1 MGKNNQNQAFM
12 KGAFILLIANVTV
25 KVIGAGFKIPLT
37 YMIDEEGMGLFS
49 SAYNIYTWL
58 FVVATAGFPV
68 AISKMVAEARAR
80 RQVSETRQIL
90 RSSLLLMGLIG
101 IVGALFLFFG
111 AGFLSNVMMDPEVKP
126 GIQALSLA
134 LLCVSVMS
142 AFRGYFQGHQN
153 MFPTAISEVIEALG
167 KLVFGY
173 TLAMLLLQYGLQY
186 AAAGAVFGVSAGA
199 LLGLLFIVWV
209 YWAARKRMNRPQAAA
224 GDFGPTRTS
233 GQILKELVK
242 IAIPITIGASVFSL
256 ASVIDSLMIM
266 RRLQEGAGFALEQAR
281 SLWGSYS
288 GYAYPLFNMPPT
300 MITAI
305 SISLVPAIAS
315 ALAAGRQRQAQR
327 VTGIALRITI
337 LFALPCAVGMAVLAE
352 PILQLV
358 FHNTSATSSLSILAY
373 AIVFVSL
380 VSVTNAMLQASGK
393 IWVPVT
399 HMAIGGLLKVSINYI
414 LVGTPEVNINGAPI
428 GSLVCYI
435 TILTLNL
442 ISIRR
447 IIGVRLGFVDMV
459 FKPVLCVA
467 GMAAVALLVYGN
479 TAFLGNTLSL
489 LLSIALGGG
498 TYLALLFLVGAV
510 REEDVEMLPKSDRY
524 LPLLKKWKLIR
535 K

>member
-1 MGKNNQNQAFM
+1 MGRQNQNQAFM
-12 KGAFILLIANVTV
+12 KGALILLIANITV

-37 YMIDEEGMGLFS
+37 YMIGEEGMGLFS

-80 RQVSETRQIL
+80 GQVRETRRIL
-90 RSSLLLMGLIG
+90 RSSFLLMGGIG
-101 IVGALFLFFG
+101 IVGAALLLFG
-111 AGFLSNVMMDPEVKP
+111 AGILSDFMMDPEVKP

-134 LLCVSVMS
+134 LLCVAVMS

-153 MFPTAISEVIEALG
+153 MVPTGISEVIEALG

-173 TLAMLLLQYGLQY
+173 TLAMLLMQFGLQY

-199 LLGLLFIVWV
+199 FLGLAFIMWL
-209 YWAARKRMNRPQAAA
+209 YLMARKRMYRRNAAA
-224 GDFGPTRTS
+224 DFAPSRTS
-233 GQILKELVK
+233 REILKELVK
-242 IAIPITIGASVFSL
+242 VAIPITIGASVFSL

-281 SLWGSYS
+281 GLWGSYS

-305 SISLVPAIAS
+305 SVSLVPAIAN
-315 ALAAGRQRQAQR
+315 ALVAGRQNQARR
-327 VTGIALRITI
+327 VTGVALRITI

-358 FHNTSATSSLSILAY
+358 YHNTSATPTLSILAY

-380 VSVTNAMLQASGK
+380 VSVTNAILQASGE
-393 IWVPVT
+393 IWVPVA
-399 HMAIGGLLKVSINYI
+399 HMAIGGLLKVSINYV
-414 LVGTPEVNINGAPI
+414 LVGMPSINICGAPI
-428 GSLVCYI
+428 GSLVCYV

-442 ISIRR
+442 ISIRQL
-447 IIGVRLGFVDMV
+447 IGVRLSFVDLL
-459 FKPVLCVA
+459 FKPVLSVA
-467 GMAAVALLVYGN
+467 GMAAVALLVYGH
-479 TAFLGNTLSL
+479 TGGGTLSL
-489 LLSIALGGG
+489 LLSIVLGGG
-498 TYLALLFLVGAV
+498 TYLALLFLIGAV
-510 REEDVEMLPKSDRY
+510 HVEDVEMLPKSERY
-524 LPLLKKWKLIR
+524 LPILQKWKLVR

>member
-1 MGKNNQNQAFM
+1 MGRQNQNQAFM
-12 KGAFILLIANVTV
+12 KGALILLIANITV

-37 YMIDEEGMGLFS
+37 YMIGQEGMGLFS

-80 RQVSETRQIL
+80 GQAGETRKIL
-90 RSSLLLMGLIG
+90 RNSFLLMGVIG
-101 IVGALFLFFG
+101 IAGAAFLFFG
-111 AGFLSNVMMDPEVKP
+111 AGLLSNFMMDPDVKP

-134 LLCVSVMS
+134 LLCVAVMS

-153 MFPTAISEVIEALG
+153 MLPTAISEVIEALG

-173 TLAMLLLQYGLQY
+173 TLAMVLMQFGLQY

-199 LLGLLFIVWV
+199 FLGLIFIMWLYCVS
-209 YWAARKRMNRPQAAA
+209 RKRMRGRRVAA
-224 GDFGPTRTS
+224 DFGPVRSS
-233 GQILKELVK
+233 GEILKELVK

-266 RRLQEGAGFALEQAR
+266 RRLQEGAGFALEHAR

-305 SISLVPAIAS
+305 SVSLVPAIAS
-315 ALAAGRQRQAQR
+315 ALAAGRQKQAQR

-358 FHNTSATSSLSILAY
+358 FQNTSATPTLSILAY

-380 VSVTNAMLQASGK
+380 VSVTNAILQASGK

-399 HMAIGGLLKVSINYI
+399 HMAVGGLLKVSINYI
-414 LVGTPEVNINGAPI
+414 LVGTPSINISGAPI

-447 IIGVRLGFVDMV
+447 LIGVRLSFVDLL

-489 LLSIALGGG
+489 LLSILLGGG

-510 REEDVEMLPKSDRY
+510 RAEDVEMLPKSERY
-524 LPLLKKWKLIR
+524 LPLLQKWKLIR